1 MFAQANL
8 DDLQIVRHVV
18 ESLGIDYVS
27 RPVPDTGRAF
37 VDDKALA
44 HVVLVSQIEVSDVV
58 KYGVPRGVDQP
69 ELNEHVIKVI
79 ESLLC
84 HLSVVCNGSN
94 EFRHLLEPCA
104 GEDRAPD
111 LLRDLC
117 VAN

>member
-44 HVVLVSQIEVSDVV
+44 RRIF
-58 KYGVPRGVDQP
+58 
-69 ELNEHVIKVI
+69 VI
-79 ESLLC
+79 ESGQGVDC
-84 HLSVVCNGSN
+84 FGHLEGFSYV
-94 EFRHLLEPCA
+94 
-104 GEDRAPD
+104 
-111 LLRDLC
+111 
-117 VAN
+117 